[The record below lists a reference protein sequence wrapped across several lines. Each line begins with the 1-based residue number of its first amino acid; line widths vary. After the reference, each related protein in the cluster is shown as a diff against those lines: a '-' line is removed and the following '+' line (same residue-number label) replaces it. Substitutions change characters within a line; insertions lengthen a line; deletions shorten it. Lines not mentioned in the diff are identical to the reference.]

1 MMNRFRLTAATLVA
15 ILIVAFQLQLLPF
28 FSRLFVDNRLFWPI
42 IYYGYWSL
50 VIGLTLVILAIQ
62 RSIFHRSLP
71 ILVVCALV
79 AGLTLTHPLD
89 SISKNFLVAM
99 ILVACTTVLTIT
111 SAPMA
116 LLMFSASATVLNAV
130 ICLLDSLFSHG
141 FTDTLGRAA
150 GLSVNANVAAGGM
163 LLGAAS
169 SFWAIPH
176 QMRGPFLLIM
186 GAAIFVTLS
195 KSTLLAAIV
204 ICAGVG
210 ADLIWTRIKLPGSR
224 PRIRWF
230 RSGVLAFGLAGWIV
244 AALFL
249 NDRFSLAATLSYQGI
264 SGAMTAFADARQS
277 ITSAVESRVL
287 SQSSIPHSA
296 NDNVEPKSKSDD
308 LIREMD
314 RRDDLI
320 KEIGRRAEN
329 EGEISS
335 ISARGLLMERAFL
348 SYQTGPFFGQG
359 LAAAYA
365 LHPHNTFLLFAIAF
379 GHLGWLVPIAFL
391 GLTVYWVRSIQHLP
405 LFLATLT
412 VMATSHDALLTP
424 GLLAPVVFGVA
435 GLNCLQYRAN
445 DVFDAFPAI
454 RYVAVATPTVLVLGG
469 ASLAVIGSSN
479 VPVVPKLLLF
489 LMFCAIA
496 LWSACVW
503 RWLEKL
509 ARQREVLPEGP

>member
-1 MMNRFRLTAATLVA
+1 MVKTLRLTAVTLTA

-28 FSRLFVDNRLFWPI
+28 FSSLFVNNRLFWPI

-50 VIGLTLVILAIQ
+50 VIGLTLVILATQ

-71 ILVVCALV
+71 ILVVCAFA
-79 AGLTLTHPLD
+79 AGLILIHPLD
-89 SISKNFLVAM
+89 SISRNFLVAM
-99 ILVACTTVLTIT
+99 ILVACATVLAIA

-116 LLMFSASATVLNAV
+116 LLMFSASATVLSAV
-130 ICLLDSLFSHG
+130 ICLLDILFSHG

-150 GLSVNANVAAGGM
+150 GFSVNANVAAGGM

-176 QMRGPFLLIM
+176 RMRGPFLLIV

-204 ICAGVG
+204 ICAVVG
-210 ADLIWTRIKLPGSR
+210 ADLVWTLMRSPGSR

-249 NDRFSLAATLSYQGI
+249 NDRFSLAATLAYQGI
-264 SGAMTAFADARQS
+264 GGALTAFADARQS

-287 SQSSIPHSA
+287 SQSSIPPSA
-296 NDNVEPKSKSDD
+296 NDNVEPKSNSDD
-308 LIREMD
+308 LIREMNS
-314 RRDDLI
+314 RDELI

-329 EGEISS
+329 EGEINS
-335 ISARGLLMERAFL
+335 ISARGLLLERAFL

-365 LHPHNTFLLFAIAF
+365 LQPHNTFLLFAIAF

-391 GLTVYWVRSIQHLP
+391 GLTACWTRSVQQLP

-412 VMATSHDALLTP
+412 GMAISHDILLTP
-424 GLLAPVVFGVA
+424 GLLTPIVIGVA
-435 GLNCLQYRAN
+435 GLNALRYGADEAPCALSTMRYTAVAAPISFALGSASIAGIGLSGVQAPPN
-445 DVFDAFPAI
+445 LLVFLVFSAI
-454 RYVAVATPTVLVLGG
+454 TLWSVAVW
-469 ASLAVIGSSN
+469 
-479 VPVVPKLLLF
+479 
-489 LMFCAIA
+489 
-496 LWSACVW
+496 LWS
-503 RWLEKL
+503 EKL
-509 ARQREVLPEGP
+509 MRQHQSALPRG